1 MWLQRRSCFD
11 ARQVDSIS
19 PAAAF
24 GLLPGTGGFCWDC
37 GTVPCLSVC
46 YLHRAEA
53 PCARCSQTSDNL
65 LGAGIAAILLASLPC
80 QLEGTAISGVENDKS
95 IDPPPQLPS
104 LGQEEE
110 ARDFCKVT
118 FRAFQLSLPALPT
131 RRPLLVLSSCC
142 PCPCRC

>member
-19 PAAAF
+19 PEALSACSQGQRDFA
-24 GLLPGTGGFCWDC
+24 GSVELRHAGAG
-37 GTVPCLSVC
+37 LSVC

-53 PCARCSQTSDNL
+53 PCAWCSQTSANL
-65 LGAGIAAILLASLPC
+65 LGAGIVAILLASLPC

-95 IDPPPQLPS
+95 IDPGLPS
-104 LGQEEE
+104 LGQEE

-118 FRAFQLSLPALPT
+118 FRAFQLSPPALPT
-131 RRPLLVLSSCC
+131 RRPGLVLSSCH